1 MSKASGAHF
10 GAKKLNTAIKHLI
23 LKGTLEGAISIANAF
38 SKDKGHIYT
47 YIDLYAGTGA
57 FEEENQYGSPIIAL
71 DSFLSPQNNLNFKNT
86 NLIFIEK
93 DEGRSKVLEE
103 NLEGYIKTK
112 GVSHNLNIL
121 TLSGGWEDFSKI
133 LNQYITQ
140 STWGFIFADPF
151 SNEFDVEK
159 FSGVFNQNANSKNMF
174 DILIFVNMQDLRRC
188 LAFAKTKQKVLIFL
202 DIDEKYFN
210 DDKESDYDD
219 TIREALTRRFS
230 ILNKDFNIGIAIPN
244 SREGYLTNSD
254 YFYLVLLTNSTGV
267 AKNFLESYVN
277 AKQEFDRKPPKL
289 FRGSISDAIIS
300 ITREAKSMNLYDVVR
315 NLFNRYLSWKDAD
328 IDEIP
333 TVKNIKKVLNEIIKK
348 GIVSASSTD
357 KNLLKNKGVELKGEA
372 FKNKTNQSKITLS
385 ITER

>member
-1 MSKASGAHF
+1 MSKASGTHF

-38 SKDKGHIYT
+38 SKGKGHIYT

-71 DSFLSPQNNLNFKNT
+71 DSFLSQQNTLNFKNS

-93 DEGRSKVLEE
+93 NEERSKALEE
-103 NLEGYIKTK
+103 NLEGYKKAK
-112 GVSHNLNIL
+112 GASHNLNIL
-121 TLSGGWEDFSKI
+121 TLSGGWEEFSKI
-133 LNQYITQ
+133 LNKYITQ

-151 SNEFDVEK
+151 SNEFDVGK
-159 FSGVFNQNANSKNMF
+159 FSYIFNQNTYRNML
-174 DILIFVNMQDLRRC
+174 DILIFVNIQDLRRC
-188 LAFAKTKQKVLIFL
+188 LPHDKAKYKALNFL
-202 DIDEKYFN
+202 KLDEETFN
-210 DDKESDYDD
+210 ENINKTDYDD
-219 TIREALTRRFS
+219 TIRKALTQGFS
-230 ILNKDFNIGIAIPN
+230 VLNKDFNIGVAIPN
-244 SREGYLTNSD
+244 SREGRLTNSD
-254 YFYLVLLTNSTGV
+254 YFYLVLLTNSMGV
-267 AKNFLESYVN
+267 ANNFLESYVN
-277 AKQEFDRKPPKL
+277 AKHEFDEKSPKL
-289 FRGSISDAIIS
+289 FRGGISDAIIS
-300 ITREAKSMNLYDVVR
+300 ITREAKSMSLYDVVR

-348 GIVSASSTD
+348 EIISVSSRD
-357 KNLLKNKGVELKGEA
+357 NNLLKNKGVELKREA